1 MKGYTLPQGMLL
13 GVAMSAA
20 QTEGGVVDSSW
31 NYWYRKGRI
40 RDGSDITVAD
50 DHWNRWK
57 SDADLLLAL
66 GVQTVRVSVDWT
78 RMQPEPGTVDKAAV
92 AHYRKELE
100 YLTSHGIRPL
110 LTIHHF
116 SDPMWFME
124 RGGFMKPENAK
135 HYLHFVGLVVRAFG
149 DLVSDYVTFNEPNY
163 YAVAAYGGLGFPP
176 GDDNIVTVRRVMSVM
191 AGCHIRAYEKIHRM
205 REKMGYDDTHVG
217 VALNAQIF
225 AAVNPFSFVES
236 RSALLGQAVFQT
248 RPAEAFLKGEFHFP
262 MQNLG
267 GFEKGVYA
275 DFIGID
281 YFTRTHCKRP
291 GDDITREYDAKDD
304 IRHEIYPQGLEECMQ
319 ALTQILDRP
328 IWITA
333 NGVADN
339 KDKFHS
345 LYLYDQL
352 AVLAATKVPV
362 ERYYHWTFLDDFEWL
377 EGTSKRFGLVHVD
390 FETQERTVKKSGHF
404 YREIIR
410 NHGVTEDMIGRYLT
424 DERYH
429 R

>member
-1 MKGYTLPQGMLL
+1 MLL

-20 QTEGGVVDSSW
+20 QTEGGAVDSSW

-40 RDGSDITVAD
+40 KDGSDITVED

-78 RMQPEPGTVDKAAV
+78 RLQPEPGTVDRSAV

-100 YLTSHGIRPL
+100 YLVSHGIRPL

-116 SDPMWFME
+116 SEPMWFME

-135 HYLHFVGLVVRAFG
+135 HYLRFVGLVVRAFG
-149 DLVSDYVTFNEPNY
+149 DLVSDYVTFHEPNY
-163 YAVAAYGGLGFPP
+163 YAMAAYGGLGFPP
-176 GDDNIVTVRRVMSVM
+176 G
-191 AGCHIRAYEKIHRM
+191 
-205 REKMGYDDTHVG
+205 
-217 VALNAQIF
+217 
-225 AAVNPFSFVES
+225 FVES
-236 RSALLGQAVFQT
+236 RSALLGQAVLQT

>member
-1 MKGYTLPQGMLL
+1 MLL

-20 QTEGGVVDSSW
+20 QTEGGAVDSSW

-40 RDGSDITVAD
+40 KDGSDITVED

-78 RMQPEPGTVDKAAV
+78 RLQPEPGTVDRSAV

-100 YLTSHGIRPL
+100 YLVSHGIRPL

-116 SDPMWFME
+116 SEPMWFME

-135 HYLHFVGLVVRAFG
+135 HYLRFVGLVVRAFG
-149 DLVSDYVTFNEPNY
+149 DLVSDYVTFHEPNY
-163 YAVAAYGGLGFPP
+163 YAMAAYGGLGFPP

-205 REKMGYDDTHVG
+205 REKMGYDDTRVG
-217 VALNAQIF
+217 VALNAQVF
-225 AAVNPFSFVES
+225 AAVNPLSFVES
-236 RSALLGQAVFQT
+236 RSALLGQAVLQT

-304 IRHEIYPQGLEECMQ
+304 IRQGFRLHRSTPCSAAFLWLCSGSRQMASRTIRTNSIRSISMTSWPCSRRRRSPSSGTITGHSSMISSGWRERRSGSDSCM
-319 ALTQILDRP
+319 
-328 IWITA
+328 
-333 NGVADN
+333 
-339 KDKFHS
+339 
-345 LYLYDQL
+345 
-352 AVLAATKVPV
+352 
-362 ERYYHWTFLDDFEWL
+362 
-377 EGTSKRFGLVHVD
+377 
-390 FETQERTVKKSGHF
+390 
-404 YREIIR
+404 
-410 NHGVTEDMIGRYLT
+410 
-424 DERYH
+424 
-429 R
+429 